1 MELHESIFAPILA
14 QKLGDTTH
22 ISLLFRRVVQAAGS
36 KEKAGD
42 WLLKVAVERGARHYQ
57 RTYPEDLPPDDPTFT
72 NEEIGVALCLGHLRD
87 QPMYI
92 RAAAQLLSSPKTDIP
107 QLVRLAEMERCETVL
122 HHIAAASARINSA
135 LEPWASVRRLLRKR
149 RKAPEGVLPHWTRF
163 VSMTGVTREGGP
175 HTDWLTRDE

>member
-1 MELHESIFAPILA
+1 MELHESIFAATLA

-22 ISLLFRRVVQAAGS
+22 VSPLLRRVIRAAGS
-36 KEKAGD
+36 KERAGD

-57 RTYPEDLPPDDPTFT
+57 RTYPENLPPDDPALS

-92 RAAAQLLSSPKTDIP
+92 RAAAQLLSSPSTDIP
-107 QLVRLAEMERCETVL
+107 KLVRMAEMERCETVL
-122 HHIAAASARINSA
+122 HHIANASARVNPA

-149 RKAPEGVLPHWTRF
+149 KEIPEGVLPHWTRF
-163 VSMTGVTREGGP
+163 VSMTGITREGGSR
-175 HTDWLTRDE
+175 TDWLTRHE